1 MRLGGSMLLRLYF
14 GEYTLPY
21 LDLLF
26 ETIDAA
32 VADPDL
38 VVAHP
43 AASLWVSMACERRG
57 VPWIVGDLF
66 PMLLPSERTPRSGTR
81 EAARPWLASHVEP
94 GDRRPDTNAVP
105 DQSQGIWP
113 FASLAPLL
121 PRCRA
126 IVHSG
131 AHGTNALALAAGVP
145 SAIMPCLFDQLWHA
159 RRQEQLGTGIHV
171 RDTAHLEASIRALLG
186 DQSIRDRACG
196 MGASIGA
203 EQGTEV
209 AVDAIEGFLG
219 ST

>member
-32 VADPDL
+32 VADADL

-94 GDRRPDTNAVP
+94 GDRRPDTKCRSRPEPGDLAVRFAGAASSAMPGDRSFGRSRNERLGAGRRCPFGDHAVP
-105 DQSQGIWP
+105 VRSAVAC
-113 FASLAPLL
+113 ASPRTARHWHSCPRHRAP
-121 PRCRA
+121 R
-126 IVHSG
+126 
-131 AHGTNALALAAGVP
+131 GVDP
-145 SAIMPCLFDQLWHA
+145 SAA
-159 RRQEQLGTGIHV
+159 RRPVDPGPGLHV
-171 RDTAHLEASIRALLG
+171 ARGNSRRERDPGHR
-186 DQSIRDRACG
+186 RRH
-196 MGASIGA
+196 
-203 EQGTEV
+203 
-209 AVDAIEGFLG
+209 
-219 ST
+219 